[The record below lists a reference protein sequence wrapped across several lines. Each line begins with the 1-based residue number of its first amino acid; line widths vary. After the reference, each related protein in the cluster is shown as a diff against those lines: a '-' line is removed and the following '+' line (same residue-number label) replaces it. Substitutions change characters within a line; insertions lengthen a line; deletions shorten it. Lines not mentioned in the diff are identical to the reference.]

1 MALLVWPRGDT
12 DFGAEI
18 SKKHSTY
25 IKICILILFCFFAG
39 GWGGGGFPYCC
50 GYRFIGGLEYRDYFR
65 VAPYDNYGRIGPKRL
80 F

>member
-39 GWGGGGFPYCC
+39 GWGGGG
-50 GYRFIGGLEYRDYFR
+50 GSLIVAVIGL
-65 VAPYDNYGRIGPKRL
+65 
-80 F
+80 